1 MPLPAPLAGFGMG
14 GCSLFTSVDLSV
26 PVFAQMN
33 GTWSY
38 DFGVPA
44 GAGWRGV
51 AMHTQGWW
59 LDPWANA
66 LGATV
71 SNAATM
77 VFGG

>member
-1 MPLPAPLAGFGMG
+1 
-14 GCSLFTSVDLSV
+14 
-26 PVFAQMN
+26 
-33 GTWSY
+33 
-38 DFGVPA
+38 
-44 GAGWRGV
+44 
-51 AMHTQGWW
+51 MHTQGWW